1 MKRKNILKFVSLL
14 GIGSF
19 VMLAS
24 ASCTLAT
31 TPTPNPEPKPTPKPN
46 PGGGGDMNNPPSGGM
61 NGGDTNPGNDG
72 GINNA
77 AQQLAAA
84 RTALTNLLS
93 SKNTNV
99 QMYSD
104 YAKIKNDLTAAYTSA
119 ETASQNQAATL
130 EQVKSATSTLQTA
143 INTAVNEKK
152 VFDENNSEL
161 VTVYT
166 NLKTTLEG
174 ENTTI
179 AAFNDSAN
187 YGGIKTHLMSLYNQA
202 KTITTSTLLND
213 AGQSPNKDNV
223 VKINKE
229 ITDAINP
236 TLLNQQKANADMLA
250 TSFTKQ
256 VLNDAQLTSG
266 SSETSMQTQPQ
277 PGNYSFVGYSNDL
290 DHKIAGNAG
299 NPPSNLP
306 TWNFAQRK
314 VWTSETKTKNGST
327 DIVESPTSKT
337 DVSWIYSLSG
347 EGTKYTLEFTY
358 YGPSTAYLYFPYKLV
373 KSADSSLVAL
383 QYKLNGG
390 ERQPITFAA
399 DNQQDVEATANKT
412 PTVSDINVAKVS
424 LSGLKFGS
432 NTIELSVPTE
442 NPAKVAPMIGNI
454 YITSNDQNTNK
465 VYDDIFGNKQNI
477 IDNKKSVTVDLLTG
491 YSLASSWSTYIGQF
505 TKLTDQKT
513 MYLVGF
519 IGGPNERVTNN
530 ITTNKVLFPYTWG
543 NARTITIYV
552 NAPVE
557 GRYYISGSYITSKP
571 RWLQFTAGDAV
582 SQNTNVVKVNVTGKS
597 NWTSVGTFDTSKTS
611 GSDGTVQGN
620 TRTLS
625 LKEGLNKIIIAG
637 GTLDSKNAPYIGN
650 LTFTLKTSTTS
661 NDETSVIANSASS

>member
-1 MKRKNILKFVSLL
+1 M
-14 GIGSF
+14 
-19 VMLAS
+19 MLAA
-24 ASCTLAT
+24 ASCTSAT
-31 TPTPNPEPKPTPKPN
+31 TPTPNPEPKPTPNPEPKPTPMPN
-46 PGGGGDMNNPPSGGM
+46 PGGGGDINNPPSGGM

-72 GINNA
+72 GMDNA

-93 SKNTNV
+93 SKNANV

-104 YAKIKNDLTAAYTSA
+104 YAKIKNDLTAAYISA

-161 VTVYT
+161 VTAYT

-174 ENTTI
+174 ENTTLD
-179 AAFNDSAN
+179 AFNDSAN

-390 ERQPITFAA
+390 EQQPITFAA
-399 DNQQDVEATANKT
+399 DNQQNVEATANKT

-465 VYDDIFGNKQNI
+465 VYDDIFGNKQNT
-477 IDNKKSVTVDLLTG
+477 IDNKKSVMVDLLTG

-552 NAPVE
+552 NVPE
-557 GRYYISGSYITSKP
+557 TGQYFISGSYLTSNSRALK
-571 RWLQFTAGDAV
+571 FSTGN
-582 SQNTNVVKVNVTGKS
+582 SNSVTISGLKQKDWS
-597 NWTSVGTFDTSKTS
+597 TLGSFDTAKTTGASGQASKTL
-611 GSDGTVQGN
+611 
-620 TRTLS
+620 TLV
-625 LKEGLNKIIIAG
+625 KGLNKITIATGTTG
-637 GTLDSKNAPYIGN
+637 GGDAPFIGN
-650 LTFTLKTSTTS
+650 LTFTLSSAANNDDST
-661 NDETSVIANSASS
+661 EA